1 MRVLRIIRPD
11 LAALGSLE
19 HRNVLSDGPRVSKGD
34 LLNVQLAGKAI
45 QAVDDDA
52 IGDAALEG
60 DDRSR

>member
-34 LLNVQLAGKAI
+34 LLNVQLPSKTV
-45 QAVDDDA
+45 QTMCDDA
-52 IGDAALEG
+52 ISDAALEG